1 MFVNVRPRQKY
12 PGKGARA
19 ILCLTAALV
28 VLCCADA
35 SPTQGSTS
43 GIDSSGEEDPLAT
56 GRVLARQGMTTEAE
70 RFVRQYLESHPNSAD
85 AHFLLGYI
93 LFKEVK
99 AKESLA
105 EYTEGA
111 KYRTP
116 AAVDLKVVA
125 LNYVLLGDYVDA
137 DKWLTRSL
145 ELTPS
150 DSEGWY
156 YLGRAKYNENRFE
169 EAVNA
174 FDQCLKLD
182 RKNVKAE
189 DNRGLSLQGLSRN
202 HEAIAAYR
210 TAISWQAELQAKNP
224 GPFINLGS
232 LLMELNRPEEAIAS
246 LNEALAIPPETY
258 RSQGM
263 AELEPRA
270 HEQLGR
276 AYMNL
281 NQLPQAQAEL
291 EKAVALVP
299 QDAHLHY
306 LLGQA
311 YRKGG
316 RIEKAKAQFDR
327 YTELVRA
334 QDSVVRRKP

>member
-1 MFVNVRPRQKY
+1 MLS
-12 PGKGARA
+12 
-19 ILCLTAALV
+19 ILCLCGVLSGACHAASQP
-28 VLCCADA
+28 A
-35 SPTQGSTS
+35 QGYEPGVSQA
-43 GIDSSGEEDPLAT
+43 GKGDPLVK
-56 GRVLARQGMTTEAE
+56 GRVLLQRGMTADAE
-70 RFVRQYLESHPNSAD
+70 RFVRQYLESHPDSAD

-116 AAVDLKVVA
+116 AGVDLKVVA
-125 LNYVLLGDYVDA
+125 LDYVLLGDYVDA

-145 ELTPS
+145 ELAPS

-202 HEAIAAYR
+202 DEAIAAYR

-232 LLMELNRPEEAIAS
+232 LLLELNRPEEAIAS

-276 AYMNL
+276 AYTNL

-334 QDSVVRRKP
+334 QD

>member
-1 MFVNVRPRQKY
+1 MLS
-12 PGKGARA
+12 
-19 ILCLTAALV
+19 ILCLCGVLSGACHAASQPAQGCEPGVSQAGKGDPV
-28 VLCCADA
+28 VK
-35 SPTQGSTS
+35 
-43 GIDSSGEEDPLAT
+43 
-56 GRVLARQGMTTEAE
+56 GRVLLRRGMTADAE
-70 RFVRQYLESHPNSAD
+70 RFVRQYLESHPDSAD
-85 AHFLLGYI
+85 AHFLLGNI

-116 AAVDLKVVA
+116 AGVDLKVVA
-125 LNYVLLGDYVDA
+125 LDYVLLGDYVDA

-145 ELTPS
+145 ELAPS

-182 RKNVKAE
+182 RKNLKAE

-202 HEAIAAYR
+202 DEAIAAYR

-232 LLMELNRPEEAIAS
+232 LLLELNRPEEAIAS

-276 AYMNL
+276 AYTNL

-334 QDSVVRRKP
+334 QD